1 MRAAVY
7 AGTEDVAIRDVPEP
21 AGPVPGEMTL
31 EVSLAGICGTDASE
45 FRRGPIMI
53 PLDVAHPGSRHMG
66 PTVLGHEF
74 IGTVARVGAGVEGF
88 SVGDRVACGAGIA
101 CGACD
106 RCREGRTNLCS
117 SYYTLGLH
125 TDGGL
130 AEQVNAPASCCV
142 QIPDD
147 LADEDAVLAQPL
159 AIAVHALDRGRVSG
173 GDSVLFLGLGGVG
186 SLALAAAAA
195 RGVSQIIA
203 VDIDPEKLAAA
214 RRLGAHETLLATE
227 PDFEH
232 RVQELAGGAGPDVVL
247 ELSGVPENFD
257 RAVRMVRPGGRVVLV
272 GLAKGKVEFDP
283 LEAVLK
289 EIEFSSS
296 LAHVCATDIPAALEI
311 LKDPKI
317 RREVVDRIVPL
328 EDAIDQ
334 GLRPLAEGKVTGK
347 VLIRLAG

>member
-7 AGTEDVAIRDVPEP
+7 AGTEDVTIRDVAEP
-21 AGPVPGEMTL
+21 TRPGPRELTL

-45 FRRGPIMI
+45 FRRGPTMI
-53 PLDVAHPGSRHMG
+53 PLNVAHPGSGHRG

-74 IGTVARVGAGVEGF
+74 IGTVVGVGAGVEGF
-88 SVGDRVACGAGIA
+88 SVGDRVACGAGVA
-101 CGACD
+101 CGTCD
-106 RCREGRTNLCS
+106 RCLEGRSNLCS

-125 TDGGL
+125 IDGGL
-130 AEQVNAPASCCV
+130 AERVNAPASCCV

-159 AIAVHALDRGRVSG
+159 AIAVHALDRGKVSG
-173 GDSVLFLGLGGVG
+173 DDSVLFLGMGGVG

-203 VDIDPEKLAAA
+203 ADIDPEKLAAA
-214 RRLGAHETLLATE
+214 RRLGADETLLATE

-232 RVQELAGGAGPDVVL
+232 RARELAGGTGPDVVL

-289 EIEFSSS
+289 EVEFSSS

-311 LKDPKI
+311 LKEPKI
-317 RREVVDRIVPL
+317 RREVVDRIVSL

-334 GLRPLAEGKVTGK
+334 GLRPLAEGKVSGK

>member
-7 AGTEDVAIRDVPEP
+7 AGTEDVTIQDVPEP
-21 AGPVPGEMTL
+21 TGPGPGELTL

-45 FRRGPIMI
+45 FRRGPTMI
-53 PLDVAHPGSRHMG
+53 PLEAAHHGSGHRG

-74 IGTVARVGAGVEGF
+74 IGTVTAVGADVAAF
-88 SVGDRVACGAGIA
+88 SVGDRVACGAGVS
-101 CGACD
+101 CGDCD
-106 RCREGRTNLCS
+106 RCREGRTNLRA

-125 TDGGL
+125 TNGGL
-130 AEQVNAPASCCV
+130 AQRINAPASCCV
-142 QIPDD
+142 AIPDD
-147 LADEDAVLAQPL
+147 LSGEDAVLAQPL
-159 AIAVHALDRGRVSG
+159 AIAVHALDRGRVSA

-186 SLALAAAAA
+186 SLALPAAAV
-195 RGVSQIIA
+195 RGVSKIIA
-203 VDIDPEKLAAA
+203 ADIDPRKLEAA
-214 RRLGAHETLLATE
+214 RRLGADETLLATD
-227 PDFEH
+227 PDFER

-247 ELSGVPENFD
+247 ELSGVPENVD

-311 LKDPKI
+311 LMDPKI
-317 RREVVDRIVPL
+317 RKEVVDRTVSL
-328 EDAIDQ
+328 EDAVDE
-334 GLRPLAEGKVTGK
+334 GLRPLAEGKVAGK